1 MNELRLE
8 LRQEEQVIYDEIHSK
23 KEESQKNKSN
33 ARSIP
38 LYRYRHRV
46 SVSDIHN
53 IDDYD
58 EHNSDVML
66 NSRKLDRDI

>member
-1 MNELRLE
+1 MSELRLE
-8 LRQEEQVIYDEIHSK
+8 LRQEQKVIYEEIRSK
-23 KEESQKNKSN
+23 KEGSQENKSN
-33 ARSIP
+33 PRRVP
-38 LYRYRHRV
+38 LYRHRV

>member
-8 LRQEEQVIYDEIHSK
+8 LKQEEQVIYDKVRSE
-23 KEESQKNKSN
+23 KEESCKNKSN
-33 ARSIP
+33 PKRTP
-38 LYRYRHRV
+38 LYRHRV

-53 IDDYD
+53 TDDYD